1 MRKTHLDFAKL
12 SEMDR
17 KKETHFDH
25 ITTILEENNLVRKQI
40 PEGAGSLSKA
50 ISDSLYFT
58 SHYHNEIQQFCIKHL
73 HFMIAENKLP
83 AHLNMF
89 KGNSTLWK
97 DFSAHPHLPGFE
109 KIILELVSILF
120 KVKVILY
127 SVTEDGYLNAT
138 VINHQNDKAI
148 ELIRSHGNHFDS
160 VRSKRFMAIAG
171 ICQNVLLNVIEQ
183 VVAGKTAPSA
193 SAFKDLNADAYVN
206 LEYEAWLVSK
216 EELAK
221 EGAKV
226 TRARHKKSLSD
237 NFNVNFDAMEEQQIK
252 FYNMFVNDKPPEDFI
267 KLLSKDRK
275 ETADNLGL
283 HADIR
288 YNAEP
293 WYETP
298 QADLAIK
305 NYPVSS
311 SNLSSRVNS
320 LQDLHLVDNKN
331 EYTSKN
337 NLTTPSKAF
346 FNESLTP
353 LDLKD
358 MEKDQNSTP
367 SKDELSTQMSPAY
380 FVHSPPPGLTPSR
393 YPQKTYSTEN
403 AVFTLQTPDKARAT
417 SQIFDYTPE
426 HIGINNM
433 FPMMSTPP
441 LTTNYSNPHFTNSNS
456 GGIFRKSPNNVKN
469 LMLATCNYGED
480 LSQLQV
486 RSETNLDHTS
496 LDQNKIQPFA
506 SAEKRKPI
514 ILDEGKVRCTGRL
527 KFFDENKNYGFII
540 MDEDG
545 SDIFVHYDD
554 LQKAG
559 INKEFLKNAR
569 MGQVIKLA
577 FNCMRYIGKYDKSR
591 KATDIQLLN

>member
-1 MRKTHLDFAKL
+1 MRKTHVDFNKL
-12 SEMDR
+12 NEAER
-17 KKETHFDH
+17 KKESHFDH

-40 PEGAGSLSKA
+40 AEGPGSLLKA

-58 SHYHNEIQQFCIKHL
+58 SNYHNEIQQFCVKHL
-73 HFMIAENKLP
+73 GSLIASNKLP
-83 AHLNMF
+83 GHLSMF
-89 KGNSTLWK
+89 KGNSMLWK

-109 KIILELVSILF
+109 KIILELVSVLF

-138 VINHQNDKAI
+138 VVNHKHDKQI
-148 ELIRSHGNHFDS
+148 ELIRTHGSHFDS
-160 VRSKRFMAIAG
+160 VRSKKFIAIAG
-171 ICQNVLLNVIEQ
+171 ICQNILLNVVEH
-183 VVAGKTAPSA
+183 VAAGKSSNTKPN
-193 SAFKDLNADAYVN
+193 FTDINGDNYIN
-206 LEYEAWLVSK
+206 IEYEGWLASK
-216 EELAK
+216 EELANQS
-221 EGAKV
+221 AKIN
-226 TRARHKKSLSD
+226 RARHKKSLSD
-237 NFNVNFDAMEEQQIK
+237 NFNVSFDAMEEQQIK
-252 FYNMFVNDKPPEDFI
+252 FYNMFVNSKPPEDFI

-288 YNAEP
+288 YSAEP

-311 SNLSSRVNS
+311 SNLSSRAS
-320 LQDLHLVDNKN
+320 SIHDLHQMDNKN
-331 EYTSKN
+331 DYSSKN
-337 NLTTPSKAF
+337 NLATPNKVF
-346 FNESLTP
+346 FNDSLTP

-358 MEKDQNSTP
+358 LEKNNMTP
-367 SKDELSTQMSPAY
+367 SKDELSTQMSPVY

-403 AVFTLQTPDKARAT
+403 AVFTVQTPEKARAT

-426 HIGINNM
+426 HLSINNM

-441 LTTNYSNPHFTNSNS
+441 MHNNYNNPHFTNSS
-456 GGIFRKSPNNVKN
+456 GIFRKSPNAKN
-469 LMLATCNYGED
+469 LMLSTGNYGED
-480 LSQLQV
+480 MQQQMRV
-486 RSETNLDHTS
+486 QSETNLDH
-496 LDQNKIQPFA
+496 LIMDQNKMQFA

-514 ILDEGKVRCTGRL
+514 ILEEGKIRCAGRL

-577 FNCMRYIGKYDKSR
+577 FNCMKYIGKYDRSR